1 MPSGAFSGA
10 LVKTCVFVRLYS
22 REKLRSLCCT
32 TALRPTL
39 WTKDKADDVK
49 ARVSG
54 TLYVSMSA
62 AGLFVSIMSFIR
74 L

>member
-10 LVKTCVFVRLYS
+10 FVKTCVFVRLYS

-32 TALRPTL
+32 IFYL

-54 TLYVSMSA
+54 TLYVSISA